1 MTVIRTFIAKIKPG
15 RMQDAMTQ
23 LSTLNRIYRE
33 TGAIH
38 FGAYNLLTGPCFPGL
53 TVHGVYENFAAF
65 GAGREQFLQHPEG
78 VAAFAADA
86 PIEIVRALLEEPVHS
101 TASTEAIG
109 NILAQTNVR
118 FTLTIRP
125 HKGRAGDVI
134 RRASRL
140 ADTIHQ
146 CGALAA
152 NVHRVIAGTDG
163 PRIVQHSYHT
173 GFAEFEATRSA
184 VLESDVWTALS
195 RSQDDASTRMQNA
208 LSTRI
213 AL

>member
-1 MTVIRTFIAKIKPG
+1 MTVIRTLIAKVKPG

-23 LSTLNRIYRE
+23 LSTWNPIFRE

-38 FGAYNLLTGPCFPGL
+38 FGAYNLLTGPYFPGL

-65 GAGREQFLQHPEG
+65 GASREQLLQHPVG

-86 PIEIVRALLEEPVHS
+86 PIEIVRALLEEPVYR
-101 TASTEAIG
+101 AGGDDAG
-109 NILAQTNVR
+109 NWLAQTNVR
-118 FTLTIRP
+118 FTFIIRP
-125 HKGRAGDVI
+125 HRGRADDVV

-152 NVHRVIAGTDG
+152 SVHRVIAGSDG

-173 GFAEFEATRSA
+173 GFAEFEATRNA

-208 LSTRI
+208 LSTKI